1 MRLVVSALLVG
12 GLVAGCRSR
21 AASPPRCPDLP
32 SPPSAPASSCPC
44 APAASRAPELDTPP
58 ARLTLTP
65 GVGIGPLRFGMS
77 RDEVAALR
85 VLQRHP
91 KFALETT
98 PYQVGYDDHG
108 RVVRIAV
115 SLLGAPRD
123 VEVGRT
129 TIPRGARFSEVRTL
143 LEGCEAPDVGFGGG
157 RYTCNG
163 GTIEVLGGSG
173 APNETWLVIH
183 VSP

>member
-1 MRLVVSALLVG
+1 MDVPRSPPVVRLVVSALLAG
-12 GLVAGCRSR
+12 GLVVGCRSQ
-21 AASPPRCPDLP
+21 AASPPRCPD
-32 SPPSAPASSCPC
+32 PPSAGVS
-44 APAASRAPELDTPP
+44 AATELDTVP

-65 GVGIGPLRFGMS
+65 GIGIGPIRLGMS
-77 RDEVAALR
+77 QDEVAALR
-85 VLQRHP
+85 VLMRHP

-98 PYQVGYDDHG
+98 PYQVAYDDHG

-123 VEVGRT
+123 VEVGHT
-129 TIPRGARFSEVRTL
+129 TIPRGARFDEVRAL
-143 LEGCEAPDVGFGGG
+143 LQGCEAPDVGFGGG

-183 VSP
+183 AMP